1 MLRVHISP
9 VGFEIDRVVLP
20 AIKLKADR
28 VWLLIHNNPYDDK
41 GSPFTTK
48 IKNKLQEEKIECLEE
63 SADRKD
69 LFDTLRA
76 LRTIILK
83 EKENNIMVNVS
94 TGSKIQSIASMMAC
108 MMFRDIG
115 TIKPYYAEPKR
126 YRSISDVQD
135 EQETEGLNRIMSLPD
150 YRIEIPSKNLIKSL
164 ELINNE
170 KRGNLTKKRL
180 MDLALGENLIQVGKN
195 KKNKDTS
202 AYMALDTHILGP
214 LQKWNFV
221 TIEKSGKRRI
231 VSLSE
236 DGKNALKFLNS

>member
-1 MLRVHISP
+1 MILLDNEPLSVPKFITAQKLLEDKFILQFSNN
-9 VGFEIDRVVLP
+9 DKN
-20 AIKLKADR
+20 IKK
-28 VWLLIHNNPYDDK
+28 P
-41 GSPFTTK
+41 
-48 IKNKLQEEKIECLEE
+48 
-63 SADRKD
+63 
-69 LFDTLRA
+69 
-76 LRTIILK
+76 RTIELTIGDIACFVKPHSDFVCDTIGRGILPK
-83 EKENNIMVNVS
+83 
-94 TGSKIQSIASMMAC
+94 
-108 MMFRDIG
+108 RH
-115 TIKPYYAEPKR
+115 KPYYAEPKK
-126 YRSISDVQD
+126 YRSMSDVLG
-135 EQETEGLNRIMSLPD
+135 EQETEGLNRIMSLPN
-150 YRIEIPSKNLIKSL
+150 YRIEIPGKNLIKSL

-236 DGKNALKFLNS
+236 DGENALKFLNS